1 MFNAPAPAAGPR
13 VNRTKTRFPNDGV
26 TRMTA
31 SKLSL
36 ALALALFSLPMA
48 AAAQDETGTTEA
60 TAEDNSELTA
70 EAEVA
75 DVAEEEAESNFSWNL
90 ALTSDYV
97 FRGVSQNA
105 RDPAL
110 QGGLDYAFGD
120 SGFYVG
126 AWGSNVDLGPGSPD
140 IEVDT
145 YVGWNTDMTDDL
157 NLDIMLT
164 RYNYFGEDEVDFGN
178 IDYNELIG
186 VLTWKEMLSFTAA
199 YTNDY
204 SNAGISS
211 TYFNIT
217 GEWEVADSFNFTA
230 GVGRSEFEDLDGY
243 TDWMLGI
250 NRDFGRVNAALNYYD
265 TNVDL
270 DGERL
275 SDALVLTFTI
285 EG

>member
-1 MFNAPAPAAGPR
+1 
-13 VNRTKTRFPNDGV
+13 
-26 TRMTA
+26 MTA

-48 AAAQDETGTTEA
+48 AVAQDETETA
-60 TAEDNSELTA
+60 AEDTSELTA
-70 EAEVA
+70 EADVA
-75 DVAEEEAESNFSWNL
+75 DVAVEEEESNFSWNL

-97 FRGVSQNA
+97 FRGVSQND
-105 RDPAL
+105 RQPAL

-120 SGFYVG
+120 TGFYVG
-126 AWGSNVDLGPGSPD
+126 VWGSNVDYGVGTPD
-140 IEVDT
+140 IEIDT
-145 YVGWNTDMTDDL
+145 YVGWNTDMTEDL

-164 RYNYFGEDEVDFGN
+164 RYNYFGEDEIDFGN

-186 VLTWKEMLSFTAA
+186 VLTWREMIAFTAA

-217 GEWEVADSFNFTA
+217 GEWALAESFNFTA
-230 GVGRSEFEDLDGY
+230 GVGRSEFEDSDGY

-250 NRDFGRVNAALNYYD
+250 NRDFGPVNAALNYYD
-265 TNVDL
+265 TNVDI
-270 DGERL
+270 DGARL

>member
-1 MFNAPAPAAGPR
+1 
-13 VNRTKTRFPNDGV
+13 
-26 TRMTA
+26 MTA

-48 AAAQDETGTTEA
+48 AAAQDESETTEA
-60 TAEDNSELTA
+60 TAEETVADEA
-70 EAEVA
+70 EAE
-75 DVAEEEAESNFSWNL
+75 EEESNFSWNI

-97 FRGVSQNA
+97 FRGISQND
-105 RDPAL
+105 RKPAL

-126 AWGSNVDLGPGSPD
+126 TWGSNVDFGDGSPD
-140 IEVDT
+140 IEIDT
-145 YVGWNTDMTDDL
+145 YVGWNADVSDSL

-164 RYNYFGEDEVDFGN
+164 RYNYFGAENGYGS

-186 VLTWKEMLSFTAA
+186 ALTWNEMLTFSAA

-204 SNAGISS
+204 SNSGISS
-211 TYFNIT
+211 TYVNIT
-217 GEWEVADSFNFTA
+217 GEWEVASAVTFTA
-230 GVGRSEFEDLDGY
+230 GVGRSDFEDSDGY
-243 TDWMLGI
+243 TDWTLGVS
-250 NRDFGRVNAALNYYD
+250 RDFGRVNAALNYYD
-265 TNVDL
+265 TNIDL

-275 SDALVLTFTI
+275 SDAIVLTFTI